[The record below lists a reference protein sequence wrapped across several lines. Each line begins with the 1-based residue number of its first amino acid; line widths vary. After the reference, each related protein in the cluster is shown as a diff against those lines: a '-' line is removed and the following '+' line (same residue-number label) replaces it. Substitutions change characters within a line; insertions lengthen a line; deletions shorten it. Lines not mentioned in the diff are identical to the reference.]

1 MSLSLFG
8 CGYNGFLKLSNI
20 KLLDVESKSKV
31 LQEATQTLK
40 ILSPLFLIQL
50 KEKEDVHSIAI
61 TWARLGI
68 TMKRMNTFCSF
79 ITELSNNKY
88 ASQSGLQ
95 VFDNCIIKA
104 STEQEILVKTPDVSK
119 YLILKDNANE
129 SLHIDAVVETDL
141 ICGTH
146 HAYFVSSN
154 ERFGELDPTKNR
166 HQNEKVQTS
175 VAVCPISSRF
185 RIREMSCG
193 KEHVLLLDDTGSIY
207 SYGGGSKGQLGH
219 STVESKSLPTVIDA
233 LHGLTIKT
241 ISAGGWHSA
250 AISVFG
256 DLYMWGWNESGQL
269 GLASLDKEETSSTIV
284 TEPKCIYFSSDL
296 NVVSVSCGSRHT
308 VVLTGGGQVLASGW
322 NRYGQLGL
330 GDTINRWNFTQLASI
345 PFITFQKVFAGHWNT
360 IFLCQQ
366 SKL

>member
-104 STEQEILVKTPDVSK
+104 STEQEILVKTPDMKDLVS
-119 YLILKDNANE
+119 LIPQR
-129 SLHIDAVVETDL
+129 TD
-141 ICGTH
+141 
-146 HAYFVSSN
+146 
-154 ERFGELDPTKNR
+154 TKM
-166 HQNEKVQTS
+166 K
-175 VAVCPISSRF
+175 
-185 RIREMSCG
+185 
-193 KEHVLLLDDTGSIY
+193 